1 MSMTQGYLS
10 SLKFLVKKIRLKA
23 HESQKDNCLMA
34 RSLDHVVVLMWWQ
47 VWTSEAGTHEM
58 P

>member
-34 RSLDHVVVLMWWQ
+34 RSLDRFLMWWQ